1 MKMVK
6 RSKRK
11 LQSYRHLSEGNSLND
26 WYKVKNP
33 LRVMWNFFI
42 ISLCKII
49 PSLALKRTL
58 YRSIGIKVGKNVSV
72 GLGVMF
78 DIFFPEL
85 IEIGDN
91 SVIGY
96 NATML
101 AHEFLVDE
109 WRTGKVKIGK
119 NVMIGA
125 NSTVI
130 AGVTIGDNSTVSACS
145 FVNKNIEPFSFAQ
158 GVPIRVVKR

>member
-1 MKMVK
+1 MKTV
-6 RSKRK
+6 RSGRRK
-11 LQSYRHLSEGNSLND
+11 LQSYRYLGEGNSMRN

-33 LRVMWNFFI
+33 LRIAWNFI
-42 ISLCKII
+42 IVSLCKYI

-58 YRSIGIKVGKNVSV
+58 YRSIGIKVGENVSI
-72 GLGVMF
+72 GLGAMI

-91 SVIGY
+91 SIIGY
-96 NATML
+96 NTMII

-119 NVMIGA
+119 NVMVGA
-125 NSTVI
+125 NSTII

-145 FVNKNIEPFSFAQ
+145 FVNKNVKPFTFVK
-158 GVPIRVVKR
+158 GVPIKVVKR

>member
-1 MKMVK
+1 MTPV
-6 RSKRK
+6 RK
-11 LQSYRHLSEGNSLND
+11 TPRDLEYFSYLGKGNSLNI

-33 LRVMWNFFI
+33 LRVAWNFII
-42 ISLCKII
+42 ISLCKSM
-49 PSLALKRTL
+49 PSLALKRAL
-58 YRSIGIKVGKNVSV
+58 YRSLGMKIGKNVSI
-72 GLGVMF
+72 GLGAMF

-91 SVIGY
+91 TIIGY
-96 NATML
+96 GSTII

-109 WRTGKVKIGK
+109 WRIGKVVIGK

-130 AGVTIGDNSTVSACS
+130 AGVNIGDNSTVSACS
-145 FVNKNIEPFSFAQ
+145 FVNRNVKPFTFVE
-158 GVPIRVVKR
+158 GVPIRAANR